1 MACAVGTVL
10 PFVRGIDLTKND
22 FKRDGMPECIGEMS
36 SLRWLR
42 ADDTGLQEIPS
53 SLAFLS
59 KLEHLSLKQNNLC
72 GVNSTITALSC
83 LRTLN
88 LRHNRLQH
96 DNIDDDLFQLSD
108 LTTLDLSANN
118 MRSVPPGL
126 ENAKSLLVL
135 NLSENLLEEIPSQV
149 FVNCTDLLYLNV
161 ADNKLETFPP
171 QIRRLVHLKTL
182 VLNNNS
188 LTHFQF
194 RQLPSL
200 LSLETLHMCHTQR
213 SPGNLPAS
221 LEPLTNLA
229 DVDLSQNGLH
239 KVPQCLYTLR
249 ALRRL
254 NLSDNNITEL
264 GSEIESWTKLEVL
277 NICRNRISALP
288 PQLCRLEEMRR
299 LMLNENQL
307 SFDGVPSGIGK
318 LGRLEVFSAAYNKL
332 EMIPEG
338 LCRCPHLKRLYLNSN
353 CLVTLPEAIHFITE
367 SLEVLQLDNNPDMV
381 WPPKPRGLAKGSGAQ
396 FYNIDFSLQTQLSRA
411 GAQNAAAAQAA
422 ASASAATPKDPI
434 ARKKRLRQ
442 FRSKDQQD
450 DKQEKILKG
459 MKDIAKDEEKQ
470 KQKEK
475 MTLERSAQVLRQKR
489 WDETLERPDLN
500 YHEFFDENVGRA
512 PGVAVW
518 EIENFLPNQIEEAT
532 HGQFYEA
539 DCYIV
544 LKTELDDTSSL
555 AWQIYYWIGEKTT
568 VDKKACA
575 AIHAVNLRNYLGA
588 ESRTHRM
595 EQGDEP
601 EDFLDIFQ
609 HQITYIEGGR
619 TASGFFTVEEVEYPV
634 RMYCIHPNSQSV
646 HFETVAVEI
655 SVLDPRHVF
664 LLDDGKDIYVWQGE
678 KVKKTLTTKT
688 RLAAEKINK
697 DERKNEAEIHMLV
710 QGKENIKW
718 GDFWSILGSDHEEAT
733 TPDGYEIIEHDDGFN
748 PVSPRLYQVG
758 LGMGYL
764 ELPQVEVPENK
775 LVQKLLI
782 TKNVFILDCYC
793 DVFVWIGRKSTRLVR
808 AAALKL
814 SQELLKMIVRPSHAA
829 TTLIK
834 EGNESMV
841 FKSKFSAWNDVI
853 AVDFTRTADSV
864 RKTGVNLKDWASKQE
879 TKVDLSALFT
889 PRQQPI
895 SLEEAVQCMEDW
907 NDDLDS
913 MDAFVLEGKKFVK
926 LPENELG
933 HFRSG
938 ECYVFLCRYWV
949 PAEPTDDTTDNEG
962 AKKESTEELEDDF
975 QCVVYFWQGRDASNM
990 GWLTFTF
997 SLQKKFELL
1006 FGNKLE
1012 VVRMQQQQE
1021 AVKFMAHFKRKF
1033 IIHTGNRRRT
1043 TPPKVPKSFKAKPV
1057 VVADTV
1063 EEEQQ
1068 PAASSHEAG
1077 DDSTEAGTVPAAPP
1091 PPAPAT
1097 PVPPTPRPDPKPE
1110 LFQMRSNGSPLF
1122 TRCIQITV
1130 DAAQLNSTFCYIL
1143 KVPFA
1148 GDDDSGIVYVWLGEN
1163 SDPEEARLCEEITDE
1178 MFDPEKYSSQVVREG
1193 EEPENFFWVGI
1204 GGRKTYDKEANFM
1217 SFSRLFRCS
1226 NDKGYFSVSEKCSDF
1241 CQDDL
1246 ADDDTMIL
1254 DDGIQVF
1261 LWLGS
1266 KASDVEIKLALK
1278 SAQVYVQNLRVKEPT
1293 KQRKLLCTFKGKESK
1308 KFTRCFHGWG
1318 HFRTH
1323 AGS

>member
-1 MACAVGTVL
+1 MAAAGGTVL

-22 FKRDGMPECIGEMS
+22 FKTNGMPECVGDMS

-42 ADDTGLQEIPS
+42 ADATGLEQLPN
-53 SLAFLS
+53 SLSALA
-59 KLEHLSLKQNNLC
+59 KLEHLSLKSNNLSE
-72 GVNSTITALSC
+72 VDDTVSSMPC

-88 LRHNRLQH
+88 LRHNNLREDAICDQV
-96 DNIDDDLFQLSD
+96 FQLSD
-108 LTTLDLSANN
+108 LTTLDLSNN
-118 MRSVPPGL
+118 QLTAVPPGL

-135 NLSENLLEEIPSQV
+135 NMAENDLEEIPSQV
-149 FVNCTDLLYLNV
+149 LVNCTDLLYLNL
-161 ADNKLETFPP
+161 ADNKLATFPP

-182 VLNNNS
+182 ILNNNS

-194 RQLPSL
+194 RQLPAL
-200 LSLETLHMCHTQR
+200 VSLETLYMSNTQR
-213 SPGNLPAS
+213 SPGNLPAT
-221 LEPLTNLA
+221 LEALVNLA
-229 DVDLSQNGLH
+229 DVDLSHNGLH

-249 ALRRL
+249 GLRRL
-254 NLSDNNITEL
+254 NLSDNSIAEL
-264 GSEIESWTKLEVL
+264 GTEIESWSKLEVL
-277 NICRNRISALP
+277 NICRNRVSTLP
-288 PQLCRLEEMRR
+288 SQLCRLEHVRR
-299 LMLNENQL
+299 LMLNENHL
-307 SFDGVPSGIGK
+307 SFEGVPSGIGK

-338 LCRCPHLKRLYLNSN
+338 LCRCPNLKRLLLNSN

-367 SLEVLQLDNNPDMV
+367 SLDELQLDNNPDMV
-381 WPPKPRGLAKGSGAQ
+381 WPPKPRGLDKGSGAQ
-396 FYNIDFSLQTQLSRA
+396 FYNIDFSLQTQLNRA
-411 GAQNAAAAQAA
+411 GAQNAATLAA
-422 ASASAATPKDPI
+422 AANNTGTPKDPI

-442 FRSKDQQD
+442 FRKDQQD

-475 MTLERSAQVLRQKR
+475 MTEERSSQVQRQKR
-489 WDETLERPDLN
+489 WDEALERPALN
-500 YHEFFDENVGRA
+500 YHEFFDEDVGQI
-512 PGVAVW
+512 PGVTVW
-518 EIENFLPNQIEEAT
+518 EIENFLPNQMEEVT

-555 AWQIYYWIGEKTT
+555 VWQIYFWIGEKTT
-568 VDKKACA
+568 LDKKACA

-588 ESRTHRM
+588 ESRTHRE
-595 EQGDEP
+595 EQAEESDE
-601 EDFLDIFQ
+601 FLSIFQ
-609 HQITYIEGGR
+609 HNITYIEGGR

-646 HFETVAVEI
+646 HFETVAVDI
-655 SVLDPRHVF
+655 SCLDPRHVY
-664 LLDDGKDIYVWQGE
+664 LLDDGKEIYVWQGE

-710 QGKENIKW
+710 QNKPNAKW
-718 GDFWSILGSDHEEAT
+718 GDFWSILGLDHEEET
-733 TPDGYEIIEHDDGFN
+733 TPEDCEIVEHAGEFQAML
-748 PVSPRLYQVG
+748 PRLYQVG

-775 LVQKLLI
+775 LVKKLLV

-814 SQELLKMIVRPSHAA
+814 SQELLRMIQRPSHAA
-829 TTLIK
+829 TTLVK
-834 EGNESMV
+834 EGNEPMV
-841 FKSKFSAWNDVI
+841 FKSKFTGWNDVI
-853 AVDFTRTADSV
+853 DVDFTRTADSV
-864 RKTGVNLKDWASKQE
+864 RKTGANLKDWAAKQE

-949 PAEPTDDTTDNEG
+949 PAETPAEEADSETP
-962 AKKESTEELEDDF
+962 KKEAEEPEDDF

-997 SLQKKFELL
+997 SLQKKFEML
-1006 FGNKLE
+1006 FGDKLE

-1033 IIHTGNRRRT
+1033 VIHTGNRRRT
-1043 TPPKVPKSFKAKPV
+1043 TPPKPAKAKPLAAATSAPEDEDA
-1057 VVADTV
+1057 VA
-1063 EEEQQ
+1063 
-1068 PAASSHEAG
+1068 
-1077 DDSTEAGTVPAAPP
+1077 AGTEEATTSVPP
-1091 PPAPAT
+1091 PPPK
-1097 PVPPTPRPDPKPE
+1097 PPTPEPLPQPKPE
-1110 LFQMRSNGSPLF
+1110 LFHMRSNWSPLF

-1130 DAAQLNSTFCYIL
+1130 EAALLNSTFCYIL
-1143 KVPFA
+1143 KVPF
-1148 GDDDSGIVYVWLGEN
+1148 GGEEDSGIVYVWLGEK
-1163 SDPEEARLCEEITDE
+1163 SDPEEARLTEEIADE
-1178 MFDPEKYSSQVVREG
+1178 MYDSEKYSLQVVREG
-1193 EEPENFFWVGI
+1193 EEPENFFWIGI
-1204 GGRKTYDKEANFM
+1204 GGRKNYDKDAEYM
-1217 SFSRLFRCS
+1217 LYTRLFRCS
-1226 NDKGYFSVSEKCSDF
+1226 NDKGYFAVSEKCSDF

-1254 DDGIQVF
+1254 DDGTHVF

-1293 KQRKLLCTFKGKESK
+1293 RPRKLLCTFKAKESK